1 MRFLFATSLDC
12 HGCSPRQARYPQD
25 HVIEV
30 TTALDPDDGD
40 AYVTGV
46 MLLVREGG
54 RGRPRDITSF
64 VAARPAL
71 ERELRFE
78 AIDEYVRDGQ
88 ARRYAAHDRF

>member
-12 HGCSPRQARYPQD
+12 HGCPPRQARYPQD

-71 ERELRFE
+71 EREVRFA
-78 AIDEYVRDGQ
+78 AIDEDVRDGQ

>member
-25 HVIEV
+25 HVVEV
-30 TTALDPDDGD
+30 TAALDPDDGD

-71 ERELRFE
+71 ERELRLE
-78 AIDEYVRDGQ
+78 ALDEYVREGE
-88 ARRYAAHDRF
+88 ARRYAADERY